1 MWRPRRIG
9 NFIALPLLPLLG
21 CHGAEAAALPHFGH
35 EFIVVEENRDLDQ
48 ADSEH
53 MPYLHSLIERFGA
66 ATQYYAS
73 THPSIGN
80 YFMLT
85 TGQIVTNDD
94 GYSQTVSAD
103 NIVRQLL
110 AAGRTWKSYAED
122 LPSVGYTG
130 QRSGSYVRKHNP
142 LSFFSDVVDD
152 PAQRERLVPFT
163 QFAVDL
169 AADALPDYSFIVPN
183 LCNDAHDCSLQTADG
198 WLEKNI
204 APLLASPAF
213 QKDGLLIIAFD
224 EAEDD
229 DTHGGGRILW
239 TAIGPRSR
247 PGFRSSALYQ
257 HENTLRLMAEGLGL
271 SRYPGAAATASNMAE
286 FFTP

>member
-1 MWRPRRIG
+1 MCRPERIG
-9 NFIALPLLPLLG
+9 TLTALLLLLSIGCRGGGEAPLPR
-21 CHGAEAAALPHFGH
+21 FGH
-35 EFIVVEENRDLDQ
+35 EFVVVEENRDLEQ
-48 ADSEH
+48 ADSAH
-53 MPYLHSLIERFGA
+53 MPYLHSLIARSGS
-66 ATQYYAS
+66 ATQYYAN

-85 TGQIVTNDD
+85 TGQVVTNDD
-94 GYSQTVSAD
+94 GYAQTVAAD

-130 QRSGSYVRKHNP
+130 SRSGRYARKHNP

-152 PAQRERLVPFT
+152 PVQRQRLVPFS
-163 QFAVDL
+163 QFALDL

-183 LCNDAHDCSLQTADG
+183 LCNDAHGCSLQAADA
-198 WLEKNI
+198 WLRANI
-204 APLLASPAF
+204 APLLASSTF
-213 QKDGLLIIAFD
+213 QKDGLLIIVFD
-224 EAEDD
+224 EAESD

-239 TAIGPRSR
+239 TAISPKAK
-247 PGFRSSALYQ
+247 PGFRSGRLYQ